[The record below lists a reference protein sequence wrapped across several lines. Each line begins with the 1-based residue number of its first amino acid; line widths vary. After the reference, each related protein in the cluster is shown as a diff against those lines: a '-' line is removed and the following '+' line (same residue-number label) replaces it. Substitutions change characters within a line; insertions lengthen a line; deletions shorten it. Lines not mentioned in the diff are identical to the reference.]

1 MLQVQKKAPQH
12 PTFLWH
18 LSHPAPMAVLDA
30 VVLQV
35 LMKAPT
41 GCSQGL
47 KPPFLLWPFHSVES
61 LMGFAWINSVELCI
75 ADQV

>member
-1 MLQVQKKAPQH
+1 
-12 PTFLWH
+12 
-18 LSHPAPMAVLDA
+18 MAVLDA